1 MINRLIQILL
11 LFRNSNVKVIVVC
24 LFLSTL
30 LWFTL
35 ELNKEQSIE
44 VSYPIEFQYNDSLF
58 IPTTPLPEEIRVL
71 IKGTGWQVLSKYFGL
86 SGNAVKYNIDN
97 LLRSYVDYAKGG
109 ETFILPASAQNQAK
123 LRKSLEGVELQ
134 AIVADTLHL
143 TFDRRIRRT
152 LPLSIYHERALA
164 ENYQIEGEVTI
175 DPKYVV
181 FDGPEKMIK
190 SLADPFVLDLPE
202 KNISGKYDSK
212 VPISLPEKQAKLIV
226 QDKTN
231 AQVSFEVA
239 KYITKTMRLPVQKRG
254 FPEAP
259 KLALSQPQTT
269 LTFKFKEADLG
280 KVRLKSFAVFA
291 DFNKLNPT
299 DSTLKLTLKK
309 PGFIENYQL
318 LPDKVKLTNLENK
331 KP

>member
-44 VSYPIEFQYNDSLF
+44 VSYPVEFQYNDSLF
-58 IPTTPLPEEIRVL
+58 IPTTPLPEDIRIL

-86 SGNAVKYNIDN
+86 SGSAVQYDIDN

-109 ETFILPASAQNQAK
+109 TTFILPASSQNQAK
-123 LRKSLEGVELQ
+123 LRKSLEDVELQ
-134 AIVADTLHL
+134 GIVADTLHL
-143 TFDRRIRRT
+143 AFDRRIRRT
-152 LPLSIYHERALA
+152 LPLSIYHERSLA
-164 ENYQIEGEVTI
+164 EDYQIDGEVTI
-175 DPKYVV
+175 EPKYVI
-181 FDGPEKMIK
+181 FDGPEKIIK
-190 SLADPFVLDLPE
+190 GLADPFVLDLPE
-202 KNISGKYDSK
+202 KNISGKYNNK
-212 VPISLPEKQAKLIV
+212 VSIALPESQAKLIV
-226 QDKTN
+226 QDKSS
-231 AQVSFEVA
+231 ARVSFDVA

-259 KLALSQPQTT
+259 KLAISQPQTT

-291 DFNKLNPT
+291 DFDRLNPT
-299 DSTLKLTLKK
+299 DSTLKLRLRR
-309 PGFIENYQL
+309 PNFIENYQL
-318 LPDKVKLTNLENK
+318 LPDKIKLTNLENK

>member
-11 LFRNSNVKVIVVC
+11 LFRNSNVKVIVAC

-44 VSYPIEFQYNDSLF
+44 VKYPIEFQYNDSLF
-58 IPTTPLPEEIRVL
+58 IPTTPLPEKIRII
-71 IKGTGWQVLSKYFGL
+71 IKGTGWQVLSKYFGF
-86 SGNAVKYNIDN
+86 SGNAVNYNIDN

-109 ETFILPASAQNQAK
+109 KTFVLPASSQNQAK
-123 LRKSLEGVELQ
+123 LRKSLEDVELQ

-164 ENYQIEGEVTI
+164 DNYQIEGDVTI
-175 DPKYVV
+175 NPKYVV
-181 FDGPEKMIK
+181 FEGPEKMVK
-190 SLADPFVLDLPE
+190 SLADPFVLDIPDRNIDGKYENTVPITLPE
-202 KNISGKYDSK
+202 S
-212 VPISLPEKQAKLIV
+212 QAKLIV
-226 QDKTN
+226 QDKSS
-231 AQVSFEVA
+231 ARVSFGVA
-239 KYITKTMRLPVQKRG
+239 KYITKTLRLPIQKKG
-254 FPEAP
+254 FPELP
-259 KLALSQPQTT
+259 KLALSQPQVT
-269 LTFKFKEADLG
+269 LTFKFKESDLG

-291 DFNKLNPT
+291 DLNKLNRV
-299 DSTLKLTLKK
+299 DSTLKLTLRK
-309 PGFIENYQL
+309 PDFIENYQL